1 MPKFF
6 VYWLKNTAMTKKT
19 SYFFGLAVLLSA
31 FVGCTPKEEKN
42 DATTTTE
49 VETFTYDFATP
60 TQRYD
65 LPKVLREIS
74 GLSFYKDNQLLCVQ
88 DEKGEVFVYDLA
100 KQDIVEKHLFDKPG
114 DYEGV
119 EVAEGEI
126 YVLRSDGKLLNFTMG
141 SKETRDIETNLP
153 KKLDVEGLTYDPVT
167 KRLWL
172 AVKENLKKDKKEEG
186 KVIYSF
192 DLKRRAVYQQQEIT
206 EKNLEGFGLKGKEV
220 RDFKPS
226 GIAFHPKTGE
236 VYLLSSAG
244 HRLIVMTREGGLL
257 QNIPLD
263 PTLYRQP
270 EGICFSPD
278 GTLYISSEGDG
289 KDGYLLKFSP
299 KKS

>member
-1 MPKFF
+1 MITNFRYVLAF
-6 VYWLKNTAMTKKT
+6 
-19 SYFFGLAVLLSA
+19 AVLLSV
-31 FVGCTPKEEKN
+31 FVGCTSQKEKN
-42 DATTTTE
+42 GDTTTE
-49 VETFTYDFATP
+49 VETFSYDFSNP

-65 LPKVLREIS
+65 FPKVLREIS
-74 GLSFYKDNQLLCVQ
+74 GLSFYRDNQLLCVQ

-100 KQDIVEKHLFDKPG
+100 QQSVVEKHHFDQPG

-119 EVAEGEI
+119 ELAEGEV
-126 YVLRSDGKLLNFTMG
+126 YVLRSDGKLLNFTIG
-141 SKETRDIETNLP
+141 STETREIETNLP
-153 KKLDVEGLTYDPVT
+153 KKLDVEGLTYDPVA

-172 AVKENLKKDKKEEG
+172 AVKENLKKDKKEDD

-192 DLKRRAVYQQQEIT
+192 DLKRRAVYQQQEIK
-206 EKNLEGFGLKGKEV
+206 EKRLEDLGLKSKEV

-263 PTLYRQP
+263 LALYRQP

-278 GTLYISSEGDG
+278 GTLYISSEGDE

>member
-1 MPKFF
+1 
-6 VYWLKNTAMTKKT
+6 MTKNLRY
-19 SYFFGLAVLLSA
+19 SLVLAA
-31 FVGCTPKEEKN
+31 FIGTFVGCTPKKEKS
-42 DATTTTE
+42 DDTATE
-49 VETFTYDFATP
+49 VETFTYDFAKP

-88 DEKGEVFVYDLA
+88 DEQGEVFVYDLQQQA
-100 KQDIVEKHLFDKPG
+100 IVTKHHFDQPG

-119 EVAEGEI
+119 EMAEGEA
-126 YVLRSDGKLLNFTMG
+126 YVLRSDGKLLNFTLG
-141 SKETRDIETNLP
+141 SQETREIETNLP
-153 KKLDVEGLTYDPVT
+153 KKLDLEGLTYDPVT

-172 AVKENLKKDKKEEG
+172 AVKENLKKDKKDDN
-186 KVIYSF
+186 KAIYSF
-192 DLKRRAVYQQQEIT
+192 DLKRRSVYQQQEI
-206 EKNLEGFGLKGKEV
+206 KVKRLEEFGLKGKEA

-236 VYLLSSAG
+236 VYVLSSAG

-263 PTLYRQP
+263 PALYRQP
-270 EGICFSPD
+270 EGICFLPD